1 MKKIFFCTIFSFFC
15 NVTDVSSQ
23 SLSDGLRYTRNEEYE
38 NAEKV
43 FLDLIL
49 KKPKFGDYYY
59 YAGLNYL
66 AKGDSLKAVQMFND
80 GLSKAPNS
88 AINLVGKGHL
98 ELRRHNVQG
107 AETFFILAAATKKK
121 LRPQINKEI
130 ARAYLLV
137 EFGTSTQLKAYAF
150 RAMDYIK
157 LSTNDFESKILLGDA
172 MVISNPTN
180 SSEAIQQ
187 YIVASYDG
195 PYDPRPL
202 IRQAKVYSRAIAYSL
217 AISKLDEALSIDVN
231 FAPAYRQK
239 AEVFSLMKERD
250 SAVFYYQEYL
260 RRNNN
265 LSARKFFVQSL
276 YLNGDFDRC
285 IIEGN
290 KLLSEKQIPNIYGV
304 IAYAI
309 AEKNMANKSL
319 VDSALQY
326 YFSNYEALYVQ
337 AQGRE
342 LLGSENYI
350 KAILMFKSGIASGN
364 DTLISMMSLGSFGL
378 LRPVLEDTL
387 RVDIKLYQRVQDM
400 YFNAKS
406 YQQAYGVLELKRKK
420 QLGILNSRDLYFEG
434 RCLAAMNMNPEALK
448 IYSEIIA
455 NDSNYKSGY
464 YLIATTWNA
473 IDPTDS
479 SGNVSRAFE
488 RWIGKL
494 DSLEQRKFAID
505 IENAYR
511 NMAYFAQKKKDYQK
525 TSYYYGK
532 VLEISPTDQATIDI
546 KKRWDDYLL
555 KVKARED
562 KAKNKTGEKSS
573 VSNEVLHL

>member
-1 MKKIFFCTIFSFFC
+1 MKKISFGIVLCCFCLI
-15 NVTDVSSQ
+15 TDVSSQ

-43 FLDLIL
+43 FSNLIL
-49 KKPKFGDYYY
+49 KKPNFGDYYY

-80 GLSKAPNS
+80 GLAKAPNS

-98 ELRRHNVQG
+98 QLRRHNVQS

-121 LRPQINKEI
+121 LRPLINKEI

-137 EFGTSTQLKAYAF
+137 EFGTPTQLKTYAV

-172 MVISNPTN
+172 MVISNPSN

-187 YIVASYDG
+187 YIIASYDG
-195 PYDPRPL
+195 PDDPRPL
-202 IRQAKVYSRAIAYSL
+202 VRQAKVYSRASAYAL
-217 AISKLDEALSIDVN
+217 AITKLEEALFVDVN

-250 SAVFYYQEYL
+250 SAVYYYQEYL

-276 YLNGDFDRC
+276 YLNGDFDLC
-285 IIEGN
+285 IVEGN
-290 KLLSEKQIPNIYGV
+290 KLLAERQIPNVYGV

-309 AEKNMANKSL
+309 AEKEKVNKSL

-364 DTLISMMSLGSFGL
+364 DTIKSMMSFASFGL
-378 LRPVLEDTL
+378 LRPVLEDTS
-387 RVDIKLYQRVQDM
+387 RTNIKLYQRVQDM

-420 QLGILNSRDLYFEG
+420 QSGILNSRDLYYEG
-434 RCLAAMNMNPEALK
+434 RCLASMNMNPEALK
-448 IYSEIIA
+448 IYSQIIA
-455 NDSNYKSGY
+455 NDSNYISGY

-473 IDPTDS
+473 IDPIDS

-494 DSLEQRKFAID
+494 DSLQQIKFAID

-511 NMAYFAQKKKDYQK
+511 NMAYFAQKKKDYEK

-532 VLEISPTDQATIDI
+532 VLETSPTDQAIIDI
-546 KKRWDDYLL
+546 KMRWDDYLL
-555 KVKARED
+555 KVKAREN
-562 KAKNKTGEKSS
+562 KSKTGVKSP
-573 VSNEVLHL
+573 VPTEVLGT